1 MASDYPFIK
10 TDLSVSVRYI
20 LLPVHL
26 TLLGGIMCPLSAS
39 DYPFIKTDLSV
50 SVRYIQLPVHL
61 TVGELSVPFPAASDY
76 PWYLQTFLSSHYIK
90 EF

>member
-1 MASDYPFIK
+1 
-10 TDLSVSVRYI
+10 
-20 LLPVHL
+20 
-26 TLLGGIMCPLSAS
+26 MCPLSAS